1 MSDNTPEFDK
11 SKYFSQVRT
20 SGTIDNIKPCFVQ
33 EGAYFGPQGQ
43 FLGMLENQK
52 KRAKPAVLP
61 AKTGADKKRQE
72 VLERAQAKLAE
83 KSNIPSVLA
92 DAKKENAQAL
102 AAEDNAV

>member
-1 MSDNTPEFDK
+1 MSDTPEFDK

-20 SGTIDNIKPCFVQ
+20 AETINNIKPCFAQ
-33 EGAYFGPQGQ
+33 DGALFGPQGQ
-43 FLGMLENQK
+43 FLKLLDNQK
-52 KRAKPAVLP
+52 KRAKPQVQP
-61 AKTGADKKRQE
+61 ASTADKKRQE

-83 KSNIPSVLA
+83 TSSIPSVLA